1 VPTLKEFLASQ
12 ADRLRAEES
21 KAAQRRDEWLASLDR
36 LYTQINSWIREA
48 DTASV
53 LIIRDGFLP
62 KRELGIGEYDARCL
76 WIEIGSRQVRI
87 EPVARTVAG
96 PTSLTGVIHVP
107 RAYGRVDM
115 TNGLSKFML
124 FRVEKEPED
133 RWNII
138 EQDSYHMRPF
148 NQTSFEEALQSLLE

>member
-1 VPTLKEFLASQ
+1 M
-12 ADRLRAEES
+12 
-21 KAAQRRDEWLASLDR
+21 
-36 LYTQINSWIREA
+36 
-48 DTASV
+48 
-53 LIIRDGFLP
+53 FLP
-62 KRELGIGEYDARCL
+62 CGSSSVPERCVL
-76 WIEIGSRQVRI
+76 SRL
-87 EPVARTVAG
+87 PAHVAG

-138 EQDSYHMRPF
+138 EQDSYQMRPF
-148 NQTSFEEALQSLLE
+148 DRASFEETLQSLLE

>member
-12 ADRLRAEES
+12 GERLRSQES
-21 KAAQRRDEWLASLDR
+21 DAAQRRDEWLASLKR
-36 LYTQINSWIREA
+36 LFSQIRTWIEEA

-53 LIIRDGFLP
+53 LTLRSGYVQ
-62 KRELGIGEYDARCL
+62 KREVGIGSYDVPAL
-76 WIEIGSRQVRI
+76 WIELGPREVRI
-87 EPVARTVAG
+87 EPVARNVAG

-124 FRVEKEPED
+124 FRSEKEPED
-133 RWNII
+133 RWKII
-138 EQDSYHMRPF
+138 EQDGYQMRPF
-148 NQTSFEEALQSLLE
+148 DRASFEETLQSLLE